1 MKTLQA
7 HDPRITALV
16 PRIRAVILAGLTA
29 GVLATAPLPAQASF
43 IFDFVPDDT
52 AFTDVSGFFEIS
64 EDAFLERRADT
75 AVTGEVLDFFFEF
88 ITGSVFATTGSF
100 SLEDLDVGGSDVS
113 FEVTIDEPGVFLPA
127 VQAARGEIGDPL
139 DFQELTLVNG
149 KGDGFFWNPMVGEV
163 ILSVCDKC
171 DVTVRGRF
179 VRSAVVPEP
188 GSLFLFGVGLAGLV
202 LIRRRHRRGH
212 R

>member
-7 HDPRITALV
+7 HDRRITALV

-43 IFDFVPDDT
+43 IFDFVPDDP
-52 AFTDVSGFFEIS
+52 AITDVSGFFEIG
-64 EDAFLERRADT
+64 EDAFGERVADT
-75 AVTGEVLDFFFEF
+75 AVSGEVLDFFFEF
-88 ITGSVFATTGSF
+88 ITDGVFDTSGSF
-100 SLEDLDVGGSDVS
+100 SLADLGRGLGDVR
-113 FEVTIDEPGVFLPA
+113 FEVTIDDQGVLLPA
-127 VQAARGEIGDPL
+127 VQAARSEDGSDGVPA
-139 DFQELTLVNG
+139 LTLVNA
-149 KGDGFFWNPMVGEV
+149 KGDSFFWNPLQGEV
-163 ILSVCDKC
+163 ILTVCDPC
-171 DVTVRGRF
+171 DVRVLGKF

>member
-43 IFDFVPDDT
+43 IFDFVPDDP
-52 AFTDVSGFFEIS
+52 AITDVSGFFEIS
-64 EDAFLERRADT
+64 ETAFGERRADT
-75 AVTGEVLDFFFEF
+75 AVLGEVLDFFFEF
-88 ITGSVFATTGSF
+88 ITDGVFATPGSF
-100 SLEDLDVGGSDVS
+100 SLADLGRGFGDVR
-113 FEVTIDEPGVFLPA
+113 FEVTIDDQGVFLPA
-127 VQAARGEIGDPL
+127 VQAARSEGGPLEFQALSLMNMAGDS
-139 DFQELTLVNG
+139 
-149 KGDGFFWNPMVGEV
+149 FFWNPLGGEV
-163 ILSVCDKC
+163 ILSVCESC
-171 DVTVRGRF
+171 DVTVFGKF
-179 VRSAVVPEP
+179 MRSAVVPEP

>member
-43 IFDFVPDDT
+43 IFDFVPDDP
-52 AFTDVSGFFEIS
+52 AITDVSGFFEIS
-64 EDAFLERRADT
+64 ETAFDERVADT
-75 AVTGEVLDFFFEF
+75 AVPGEVLDFFFEF
-88 ITGSVFATTGSF
+88 ITDGVFATSGSF
-100 SLEDLDVGGSDVS
+100 SLADLGVGSSDGR
-113 FEVTIDEPGVFLPA
+113 FEVTIDPEGVFLPA
-127 VQAARGEIGDPL
+127 VQAAREAGDPPV
-139 DFQELTLVNG
+139 FQELTLLNG
-149 KGDGFFWNPMVGEV
+149 AGDSFFWNPLGGEV
-163 ILSVCDKC
+163 ILSVCDPC
-171 DVTVRGRF
+171 DVTVLGRF
-179 VRSAVVPEP
+179 ERSAVVPEP

>member
-64 EDAFLERRADT
+64 ETAFVEGVADT
-75 AVTGEVLDFFFEF
+75 AVEGEVLDFFFEF
-88 ITGSVFATTGSF
+88 ITNGVFDTFSF
-100 SLEDLDVGGSDVS
+100 RLADLKVSGSDMS
-113 FEVTIDEPGVFLPA
+113 FVLTIDESGEFLPA
-127 VQAARGEIGDPL
+127 VQAASSGGDTTTNL
-139 DFQELTLVNG
+139 LIVNSA
-149 KGDGFFWNPMVGEV
+149 GDSFFWNPAMGEV
-163 ILSVCDKC
+163 TLSVCDLC
-171 DVTVRGRF
+171 DVTVAGRF
-179 VRSAVVPEP
+179 TRSIDVPEP